1 MAHPF
6 IADGRIP
13 GALTPAQYHEIFTE
27 QAAADGEGLAG
38 EAAEKLEFTKL
49 NLHRTER
56 IQRTYRPSEDIAALV
71 DRIQGQQTWFVLTE
85 PWCGDSA
92 QNLPYIEAIAA
103 LNPGIDVRLML
114 RESNLDVMDA
124 FLTDGKRSIPQ
135 VIFFDGQGDEILR
148 WGPRPAEAQVVFN
161 EAKESGLEKP
171 GILEKLHLFYGR
183 NRGQALEE
191 EFRFVLTE
199 LAGR

>member
-1 MAHPF
+1 MPHRF
-6 IADGRIP
+6 LEDGRIP
-13 GALTPAQYHEIFTE
+13 NALTPEQYHAIFTE
-27 QAAADGEGLAG
+27 QAAADGAGLDG
-38 EAAEKLEFTKL
+38 EATEKLEFTRL

-56 IQRTYRPSEDIAALV
+56 IQRTYKPSEDITGLV
-71 DRIQGQQTWFVLTE
+71 GKITARQTWFVLTE

-92 QNLPYIEAIAA
+92 QNLPYIEAMAA
-103 LNPGIDVRLML
+103 LNPNIDVRLML
-114 RESNLDVMDA
+114 RDENLDVMDD

-135 VIFFDGQGDEILR
+135 VVFFDQDGEEILR

-161 EAKESGLEKP
+161 MAKESGLEKP

-191 EFRFVLTE
+191 EFRYILSE
-199 LAGR
+199 LVSR